1 MTQSFEG
8 KTCITLTRLQRW
20 NDTPRQTTSKW
31 PALSLQESACNN
43 FFGMRDWS
51 KHREMPPVRDI
62 NRKRNLHI
70 KFGVT
75 YDRNKRK
82 IITFKT
88 MRRCVLL
95 PLWPI
100 YSDSISKTMPI
111 YVRRV
116 QRKLSNRKIRNNLLL
131 LIKKIYSNVLM

>member
-1 MTQSFEG
+1 
-8 KTCITLTRLQRW
+8 
-20 NDTPRQTTSKW
+20 
-31 PALSLQESACNN
+31 
-43 FFGMRDWS
+43 
-51 KHREMPPVRDI
+51 MPPVRDI